1 MVGRRYGGSTVNAF
15 GLSGFASVQELEVEL
30 YTSAYR
36 VTGRV
41 HTPFRRV
48 AEILNL
54 LPGGHLAVE
63 GATIV
68 EHAAPSSSSAAESA
82 LVIVDEI
89 LVILAPDLAGESSVE
104 MRIRKRPVHA
114 MLALPPLSLTGTI
127 HVPEGSLPVDGL
139 LNVPDRF
146 LPMTDATLS
155 SAAHPELERSVPI
168 LALRRDRAHVI
179 VVREGEEA
187 AASAEAP
194 ETPEAAEG

>member
-1 MVGRRYGGSTVNAF
+1 MDAF
-15 GLSGFASVQELEVEL
+15 GMGGFATVQELAIEL

-36 VTGRV
+36 VTGTI

-54 LPGGHLAVE
+54 LPGGHLAVDE
-63 GATIV
+63 ATIAD
-68 EHAAPSSSSAAESA
+68 HAAPSAPRRVGSA
-82 LVIVDEI
+82 LLIVDEI
-89 LVILAPDLAGESSVE
+89 LAIVAPDLVGESSGE

-114 MLALPPLSLTGTI
+114 MLALPPLSLEGTI

-146 LPMTDATLS
+146 LAMTDATLS
-155 SAAHPELERSVPI
+155 SAAHPELERLVPI

-179 VVREGEEA
+179 VVREGVEPAAPADEA
-187 AASAEAP
+187 EW
-194 ETPEAAEG
+194 TEG

>member
-1 MVGRRYGGSTVNAF
+1 MDAF
-15 GLSGFASVQELEVEL
+15 GMSGFATIQELEVEL

-36 VTGRV
+36 VAGRV

-63 GATIV
+63 SATVV
-68 EHAAPSSSSAAESA
+68 EYAAPTAPRRVTSA

-89 LVILAPDLAGESSVE
+89 LVILAPDLAGESSGE

-114 MLALPPLSLTGTI
+114 MLALPPLSLEGAI

-146 LPMTDATLS
+146 LAMTDATLS
-155 SAAHPELERSVPI
+155 SAAHPELERREPI

-179 VVREGEEA
+179 VVSERE
-187 AASAEAP
+187 EAP
-194 ETPEAAEG
+194 ESSAGEAEPAEG

>member
-1 MVGRRYGGSTVNAF
+1 MDAF
-15 GLSGFASVQELEVEL
+15 GMGGFATVQELAIEL
-30 YTSAYR
+30 YTAAYR
-36 VTGRV
+36 VTGTI

-54 LPGGHLAVE
+54 LPGGHLAVDD
-63 GATIV
+63 ATLV
-68 EHAAPSSSSAAESA
+68 EHAAPSAPRRAASA

-89 LVILAPDLAGESSVE
+89 LVILAPDLAGESSGE

-114 MLALPPLSLTGTI
+114 MLALSPLTLEGTI

-146 LPMTDATLS
+146 LAMTDATLS
-155 SAAHPELERSVPI
+155 SAAHPELERRVPI

-179 VVREGEEA
+179 VVSEA
-187 AASAEAP
+187 DEAP
-194 ETPEAAEG
+194 VPPAEEPEPAEPAEG